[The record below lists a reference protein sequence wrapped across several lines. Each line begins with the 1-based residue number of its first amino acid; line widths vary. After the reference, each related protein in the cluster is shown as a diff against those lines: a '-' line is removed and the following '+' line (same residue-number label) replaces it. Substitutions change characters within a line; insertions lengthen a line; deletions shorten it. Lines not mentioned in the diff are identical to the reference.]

1 MAIRFADS
9 ASRHGVPH
17 DDSVHAIL
25 HAAGAEKVSG
35 DENETLMAFVGHPY
49 PQTDRCLEVI
59 VGQRGSDV
67 VVFHARSL
75 TDNYRHLV
83 RER

>member
-1 MAIRFADS
+1 M
-9 ASRHGVPH
+9 
-17 DDSVHAIL
+17 
-25 HAAGAEKVSG
+25 SG
-35 DENETLMAFVGHPY
+35 GENETLMAFVGHPY
-49 PQTDRCLEVI
+49 PQTDRCIEVI
-59 VGQRGSDV
+59 AGQRGSDV

>member
-1 MAIRFADS
+1 MSLRFADS

-17 DDSVHAIL
+17 DDAVHAIL
-25 HAAGAEKVSG
+25 HAVGAEKVSG
-35 DENETLMAFVGHPY
+35 GENETLMVFVGHPY
-49 PQTDRCLEVI
+49 PQTDRCIEVI
-59 VGQRGSDV
+59 AGQRGSDV

-75 TDNYRHLV
+75 TDTFRHLV